1 MTFQNFIFFQ
11 IFIFIC
17 GSSILHA
24 APAILTRNQALK
36 ELKEQGFRWRQTES
50 FRQEASSLKD
60 QAHAASS
67 PHAFL
72 IARDSLIRSNLLR
85 FGFADSGPSQLVS
98 FVLVGAEFD
107 YALLDLKSKM
117 RSLAAEANEKAGT
130 ATTQQYQ
137 LELTYYASLAYLN
150 AQKFQQKLLVQK
162 SLEQTASDILTM
174 ATSKLKT
181 GAGIPIDV
189 MRAKG
194 LRGLLQLKQL
204 ETKTNLLKAKS
215 DLANLLA
222 RDSNDFELEP
232 LKFTPL
238 DRNQIQKETSDLDL
252 IDRPDVRS
260 ALQTS
265 EAARNLVEE
274 TKAELKPRIALV
286 GDIGIAG
293 DQTLS
298 ANQTFPIGSV
308 GVQLT
313 MPLYSGGYYDA
324 KIQENTVKHQKAS
337 LQAQQLS
344 LEAKTSISNARE
356 QVLAAEEAVKL
367 SKTQVEIS
375 TEELNLARKRFQ
387 NGAVGGVETS
397 SAQNSYSSALDNN
410 IEAIFIYEAA
420 KLTYL
425 KQFGTL
431 N

>member
-1 MTFQNFIFFQ
+1 MALL
-11 IFIFIC
+11 
-17 GSSILHA
+17 G
-24 APAILTRNQALK
+24 APYLFASENILTRTQALK
-36 ELKEQGFRWRQTES
+36 ELKDQGFRWRQTES
-50 FRQEASSLKD
+50 FKQEASSLKD

-72 IARDSLIRSNLLR
+72 IGRDSLIRSNLLR

-98 FVLVGAEFD
+98 FVLIGVEFD

-117 RSLAAEANEKAGT
+117 RSLAAEANEKAGA
-130 ATTQQYQ
+130 ATTEQYQ

-150 AQKFQQKLLVQK
+150 AQKYQQKLLVQK
-162 SLEQTASDILTM
+162 GLEQTATDILAM
-174 ATSKLKT
+174 ATSKVKT

-204 ETKTNLLKAKS
+204 ETKTNLQKAKS

-222 RDSNDFELEP
+222 RDSNDFVLEP
-232 LKFTPL
+232 LKFVPL
-238 DRNQIQKETSDLDL
+238 DRNQIQRETTDLDL
-252 IDRPDVRS
+252 VSRPDVRS

-265 EAARNLVEE
+265 EAARNLIQE

-286 GDIGIAG
+286 GDIGVAG

-298 ANQTFPIGSV
+298 ASQTFPIGSV

-324 KIQENTVKHQKAS
+324 KIQENTVKFSKAS

-344 LEAKTSISNARE
+344 LEAKASIGNARE
-356 QVLAAEEAVKL
+356 QLLAAEEAVGL

-375 TEELNLARKRFQ
+375 TEELKLARKRFQ
-387 NGAVGGVETS
+387 TGAVGGVETS
-397 SAQNSYSSALDNN
+397 SAQNTYSNAVDNN

-425 KQFGTL
+425 KQFGKL